1 VSFNA
6 GVFTDAAGKML
17 GILAS
22 ARDSTQQKQLEQQ
35 LRDSQVY
42 TRSLIESNIDA
53 LMTTDPI
60 GIITDVNQQMESL
73 TGCQRDE
80 LIGSAFKG
88 YFTDPALAQD
98 GIRLVLHEGKVENY
112 ELTARR
118 RDGHETVVSYNASAF
133 HDQEHKLQG
142 VFAAARDVTER
153 KRFEHTL
160 QEKNL
165 ELENANTAKDR
176 FLASM
181 SHELRT
187 PLNAIL
193 GFTGTLLMGL
203 PGPLNDEQRRQLG
216 TVQSSG
222 KHLLSIINDLL
233 DLAKIESGNLELQLV
248 PVVCQ
253 VVVHE
258 VADTLR
264 PLVEGKGLKFSV
276 EALEGEIIVR
286 TDRRA
291 LSQILINLANN
302 AIKFTETGGI
312 TLALSLADD
321 GRSVHLGVADT
332 GVGITPENQSRLFRA
347 FEQVGETK
355 DPKFEGTGLGLYI
368 SQKLAGIL
376 GGEIMMDSTPGAG
389 STFTLSLPAA

>member
-1 VSFNA
+1 
-6 GVFTDAAGKML
+6 
-17 GILAS
+17 
-22 ARDSTQQKQLEQQ
+22 
-35 LRDSQVY
+35 
-42 TRSLIESNIDA
+42 
-53 LMTTDPI
+53 
-60 GIITDVNQQMESL
+60 MESL

-80 LIGSAFKG
+80 LIGSVFKG
-88 YFTDPALAQD
+88 YFTDPALAED

-376 GGEIMMDSTPGAG
+376 GGVIMMDSTPGTG